1 MTNQMLTRR
10 ALNRATLARQML
22 LSREKTT
29 PLRAI
34 ERLVGL
40 QAQLARPPF
49 IALWSRLLNFRPEAL
64 LTALRRRQVV
74 RALMMRC
81 TLHLVSA
88 RDYVELRATIQPAL
102 ERAIESSVRKR
113 AKTLNMEKLLVRAR
127 QYLDEEPCTLSELRA
142 RLWKGFPK
150 YDEQA
155 IGYAVRTHLP
165 LVHVASE
172 TPWGYRTPAD
182 LAIARSWL
190 GRGVSTVEARETLVL
205 RYLAAFGPATVS
217 DAQTWSGLPGL
228 RPAFDAL
235 RTKLRTFRDER
246 GRELFDLPQ
255 AVRPDEDVVAPV
267 RFLPDYDNLILSHSD
282 RTRFLAP
289 EHRPLV
295 FMRNMQILPTFLVD
309 GFVAGTWRV
318 EQTTAGASLALTPF
332 GKLSQRA
339 WADLER
345 EANKLLHFLAPE
357 ACRTLVKRN
366 AMV

>member
-1 MTNQMLTRR
+1 MMSQTLTRR

-22 LSREKTT
+22 LTREKTT

-49 IALWSRLLNFRPEAL
+49 IGLWSRIENFRPEAL
-64 LTALRRRQVV
+64 TRALLRRKVV

-81 TLHLVSA
+81 TLHLMSG
-88 RDYVELRATIQPAL
+88 RDYLKLRATIQPVL
-102 ERAIESSVRKR
+102 DRAIDSSVRER
-113 AKTLNMEKLLVRAR
+113 AKTLDMEQLLGRAR
-127 QYLDEEPCTLSELRA
+127 QYLDEEPCTLNELRA
-142 RLWKGFPK
+142 RLRKRFPK

-165 LVHVASE
+165 LVQVPSE
-172 TPWGYRTPAD
+172 TRWGYRTPAD
-182 LAIARSWL
+182 FAVAESWL
-190 GRGVSTVEARETLVL
+190 GRRVSIKDARETLVF

-217 DAQTWSGLPGL
+217 DAQTWSGLTGL
-228 RPAFDAL
+228 GPAFDTL
-235 RTKLRTFRDER
+235 GTKLRTFRDER

-255 AVRPDEDVVAPV
+255 AARPNGDVIAPT

-289 EHRPLV
+289 EHRSLV

-318 EQTTAGASLALTPF
+318 EQTTAGASLVLAPFRKLT
-332 GKLSQRA
+332 QRA

-345 EANKLLHFLAPE
+345 EGNELLRFIASE
-357 ACRTLVKRN
+357 ARATLVKRT
-366 AMV
+366 AK

>member
-1 MTNQMLTRR
+1 
-10 ALNRATLARQML
+10 ML

-29 PLRAI
+29 PLCAI

-49 IALWSRLLNFRPEAL
+49 IGLWSRLVNFGPEAL
-64 LTALRRRQVV
+64 VKALLRRQVV

-88 RDYVELRATIQPAL
+88 RDYLKLRATIQPVL
-102 ERAIESSVRKR
+102 ERAIDSSVRRR
-113 AKTLNMEKLLVRAR
+113 AKTLNMEKLLARAR
-127 QYLDEEPCTLSELRA
+127 QYLEEEPCTLNELRA
-142 RLWKGFPK
+142 RLWKRFPK
-150 YDEQA
+150 YDERA

-165 LVHVASE
+165 LVQVPSE
-172 TPWGYRTPAD
+172 TPWGYRAPAD
-182 LAIARSWL
+182 LAVAQSWL
-190 GRGVSTVEARETLVL
+190 SRGVSTADARATLVL

-217 DAQTWSGLPGL
+217 DAQTWSGLAAL
-228 RPAFDAL
+228 RPAFDSL

-255 AVRPDEDVVAPV
+255 AARPDENVVARV
-267 RFLPDYDNLILSHSD
+267 RFLPDYDNLILSHAD

-295 FMRNMQILPTFLVD
+295 FMRNMQVLPTILVD
-309 GFVAGTWRV
+309 GLVAGTWRV
-318 EQTTAGASLALTPF
+318 EQTTAGASLALAPF
-332 GKLSQRA
+332 GKLSQRT

-345 EANKLLHFLAPE
+345 EGNNLLHFIAPE
-357 ACRTLVKRN
+357 ARRTLVKRT
-366 AMV
+366 AKV